1 MNLLYSIII
10 AFSMY
15 SALPMPRMDWTEERM
30 RRLFCAFPLVGA
42 AEGLLLIL
50 LDRVL
55 TMTGGT
61 VIAGPARIL
70 FRTLVYTAFPLLY
83 TGGIH
88 MDGYLDVT
96 DARKS
101 FGDRGKKLEIMKDP
115 HVGAFAIIGCGVYL
129 LLYGA
134 GMSLTAGWTDLMG
147 DIGLNHYLI
156 AFACMLP
163 AERALSALAVTFLPK
178 AKKDGLAAAFSR
190 DAKAQAVGVSSA
202 VWIIL
207 SGAGALYFGRMAGI
221 LLILTAAGTY
231 LWFRHM
237 CLKEFGGITGDLAGY
252 FLQSCERNMLLVLA
266 FARIF
271 FL

>member
-15 SALPMPRMDWTEERM
+15 SALPMPRTDWTEERM
-30 RRLFCAFPLVGA
+30 NRLFCAFPLVGA
-42 AEGLLLIL
+42 VEGLLFVL

-55 TMTGGT
+55 ATAGGT
-61 VIAGPARIL
+61 AAAGPAGIL
-70 FRTLVYTAFPLLY
+70 FRTLLFTAFPLLY

-101 FGDRGKKLEIMKDP
+101 FGDRAKKLEIMKDP

-129 LLYGA
+129 LLYAA
-134 GMSLTAGWTDLMG
+134 GMSLVGGAAGEENETAVQGVL
-147 DIGLNHYLI
+147 Y

-178 AKKDGLAAAFSR
+178 AKKEGLAASFSR
-190 DAKAQAVGVSSA
+190 DAKAQAVGLSSA
-202 VWIIL
+202 AWILL
-207 SGAGALYFGRMAGI
+207 SGAGVLYFGRMAGI

-231 LWFRHM
+231 LWFRRM

-252 FLQSCERNMLLVLA
+252 FLQSCERNMLLALA

>member
-15 SALPMPRMDWTEERM
+15 SALPMPRADWTEERM
-30 RRLFCAFPLVGA
+30 KRLFCAFPLVGA
-42 AEGLLLIL
+42 VEGLLLVL
-50 LDRVL
+50 LDRFL
-55 TMTGGT
+55 TAAGGT
-61 VIAGPARIL
+61 VIASPAGIL
-70 FRTLVYTAFPLLY
+70 FRTLLYTAFPILY

-101 FGDRGKKLEIMKDP
+101 FGDRAKKLEIMKDP
-115 HVGAFAIIGCGVYL
+115 HVGAFAIIGCGGYL

-134 GMSLTAGWTDLMG
+134 GMSLTAGWTGTMG
-147 DIGLNHYLI
+147 NIGLNRSLT

-178 AKKDGLAAAFSR
+178 AKKEGLAAAFSR

-207 SGAGALYFGRMAGI
+207 YGAGALYFGRTAGI
-221 LLILTAAGTY
+221 LLILAAAGTY
-231 LWFRHM
+231 LWFHRM
-237 CLKEFGGITGDLAGY
+237 CLKEFGGVTGDLAGY

-266 FARIF
+266 FARL
-271 FL
+271 FLL